1 MYTLKQLSLMSG
13 LTERTLRNYLK
24 MGILHGEKCGG
35 IWYFDIAEIES
46 FFENPFVSE
55 AMKSNRKSI
64 VFDHLKSNSRD
75 KNRATVIL
83 DLPEDKSMSVATFF
97 CDAVNRRTGLTMT
110 FDRAGGVNRVILS
123 GEETTVVE
131 ILDEYRTKKQM

>member
-1 MYTLKQLSLMSG
+1 MYTFKQLSLMCG

-24 MGILHGEKCGG
+24 MGILHGEKRGG
-35 IWYFDIAEIES
+35 IWYFDVSEVES

-55 AMKSNRKSI
+55 AMKSSRKSI

-83 DLPEDKSMSVATFF
+83 DLPEDKSMSVAAFF

-110 FDRAGGVNRVILS
+110 FDRAGGTNRVILS
-123 GEETTVVE
+123 GEEPTVVE
-131 ILDEYRTKKQM
+131 ILNEYKAKKQK